1 MSSNK
6 AFLPHVTVATVVCR
20 DGRFLFVEEYCNGQ
34 LVLNQPA
41 GHLEANESL
50 VEAAIRETHEE
61 TGWQVSITGV
71 LGINLYRAPRNGVT
85 YHRTTFVGQAL
96 DFDNTQPL
104 DSGIVQAI
112 WLTPEEAREHS
123 SAPRSPM
130 VFSAI
135 DQYLDSTVYPLSI
148 VGQ

>member
-1 MSSNK
+1 MTSNET
-6 AFLPHVTVATVVCR
+6 FSPHVTVATVVCR
-20 DGRFLFVEEYCNGQ
+20 DDRFLFVEEYCNGQ

-61 TGWQVSITGV
+61 TGWRVSITGV

-85 YHRTTFVGQAL
+85 YHRTTFVGQAIT
-96 DFDNTQPL
+96 FDNTQAL
-104 DSGIVQAI
+104 DNGIVRAL
-112 WLTPEEAREHS
+112 WLTPTEARQHS

-130 VFSAI
+130 VFSAVE
-135 DQYLDSTVYPLSI
+135 QYLDNTVYPLSI
-148 VGQ
+148 FNQ